1 MYLDEFEKIWSAQS
15 LNDVNLTDDAKASIR
30 HAIFFQRPLKSQK
43 GLIGRC
49 ELEPHHRR
57 AAMATLLAQRFRYLQ
72 KLNDLE
78 IIAPDGEIRTLTEDQ
93 QRQLC
98 TRLEASGDLTFPQL
112 RKLLN
117 LKTPKK
123 AKGEATD
130 RTAGK
135 ADEPGH
141 EFNLE
146 RGGEKK
152 IPGNR
157 TAERFLGVLGDA
169 WRDMPQ
175 QGCDRLV
182 QEVLQA
188 EHPEELAMRLEKA
201 WGFDPETAA
210 RLSAIELEQGYCALS
225 RRAMR
230 KLLPGL
236 EAGRRL
242 NEVRKEIYGEQLLR
256 GNKECDRLPAVGK
269 VASSLRNP
277 VVSRAL
283 SELRKVVNAIVR
295 QYGKPAKIRI
305 ELARDMKKGR
315 KDREDLWKD
324 MRKNEDLR
332 EVAKKKARTIL
343 EGMGLGE
350 PRPGDVLKILLA
362 DECNWE
368 CPYTGKSIPI
378 SGLTLLGHSPQFD
391 IEHIIPFSRSLDD
404 SFANKTLCYHEEN
417 RNVKKNQ
424 TPREAYPNPQR
435 WGEIVSRVRRFRGGA
450 AKAKLRRFQLEEIP
464 EEFAQQQLNDT
475 RYMSRLAAD
484 YVALLFG
491 GRIDPERTQRIQVG
505 RGGMTKYLRDE
516 WNLNSI
522 LFDGGTK
529 ERTDHRHHAVDAV
542 AIALTDPAT
551 VSVLSRAAER
561 AREIGRRLFAPID
574 PPWGNAT
581 QFLAEVRA
589 AIEAI
594 NVSYRVDRR
603 ISGALHEE
611 SLYSKPHPAVAES
624 GRKVAYRHI
633 RKPLKNM
640 SAKEIDNIV
649 DDRVR
654 KCVKAHLE
662 QWGGDLKRAFGDE
675 KNHPYFKT
683 SDGRIIPIH
692 KARIRKNEATIA
704 VGVAEKQRHVAPGL
718 NHHMEVV
725 TTLDAQGNEVDW
737 EFQIVSLYEATQRA
751 RAGQPAVQREHEKDK
766 KFKFSIAKNEHL
778 MLEIEPGKAS
788 LYRVVGISGNDI
800 EFHLHSDARPTMV
813 EGRKRVRIRS
823 ARALQ
828 GVKARKVAVDPLG
841 NILPAND

>member
-1 MYLDEFEKIWSAQS
+1 
-15 LNDVNLTDDAKASIR
+15 
-30 HAIFFQRPLKSQK
+30 
-43 GLIGRC
+43 
-49 ELEPHHRR
+49 
-57 AAMATLLAQRFRYLQ
+57 
-72 KLNDLE
+72 
-78 IIAPDGEIRTLTEDQ
+78 
-93 QRQLC
+93 
-98 TRLEASGDLTFPQL
+98 
-112 RKLLN
+112 

-123 AKGEATD
+123 ARGDTLD
-130 RTAGK
+130 GTAGK
-135 ADEPGH
+135 ESEPGH

-157 TAERFLGVLGDA
+157 TAEKFLAVLGDA
-169 WRDMPQ
+169 WRIMPQ

-188 EHPEELAMRLEKA
+188 EHPEELARRLEKA
-201 WGFDPETAA
+201 LGFDSETAA
-210 RLSAIELEQGYCALS
+210 QLSAIELEQSYCALS

-256 GNKECDRLPAVGK
+256 GSKEWERLPAVGK

-295 QYGKPAKIRI
+295 QYGKPAKVRI

-315 KDREDLWKD
+315 KDRENIWKD
-324 MRKNEDLR
+324 MRKNEGIRDDAR
-332 EVAKKKARTIL
+332 KKAKSIL
-343 EGMGLGE
+343 AEMGLGD
-350 PRPGDVLKILLA
+350 PRPGDVLKVLLA

-368 CPYTGKSIPI
+368 CPYTGRSIPI

-417 RNVKKNQ
+417 RNVKQNQ

-435 WGEIVSRVRRFRGGA
+435 WGEIVNRVRRFRGGVA
-450 AKAKLRRFQLEEIP
+450 AAKLRRFQLEEIP
-464 EEFAQQQLNDT
+464 EDFAQQQLNDT
-475 RYMSRLAAD
+475 RYISRMAAD

-505 RGGMTKYLRDE
+505 RGGTTKYLRDE

-561 AREIGRRLFAPID
+561 ARDVGRRLFAPID
-574 PPWGNAT
+574 PPWGSAA
-581 QFLAEVRA
+581 QFLEEVRGA
-589 AIEAI
+589 VDAI

-611 SLYSKPHPAVAES
+611 SLYSKPHPAVAKN
-624 GRKVAYRHI
+624 GKKVAYRHI

-640 SAKEIDNIV
+640 SAKEIENIV
-649 DDRVR
+649 DDGVR
-654 KCVKAHLE
+654 NCVKAHLE
-662 QWGGDLKRAFGDE
+662 RCGGDLKKAFGDE
-675 KNHPYFKT
+675 RNHPYFKT

-692 KARIRKNEATIA
+692 KARIRKNEATIV
-704 VGVAEKQRHVAPGL
+704 VGAAERQRHVSPGS
-718 NHHMEVV
+718 NHHMEIVAA
-725 TTLDAQGNEVDW
+725 LDAQGTDVQW
-737 EFQIVSLYEATQRA
+737 EGHIVSLYEATQRA
-751 RAGQPAVQREHEKDK
+751 RAGQPVVQREHESDK
-766 KFKFSIAKNEHL
+766 KFKFSIAK
-778 MLEIEPGKAS
+778 MSI
-788 LYRVVGISGNDI
+788 
-800 EFHLHSDARPTMV
+800 
-813 EGRKRVRIRS
+813 
-823 ARALQ
+823 
-828 GVKARKVAVDPLG
+828 
-841 NILPAND
+841 